1 MNFLKFW
8 KLFFLPTQLG
18 FGGGGG
24 GAPSQSTAYN
34 TNIPEYAKPYVTNML
49 GATQAQI
56 FNTQK
61 TQTGTTESGEAIY
74 DNQITGFKPYQPYS
88 SNVNDYFAGP
98 SPMQQQSYQ
107 GMANMQVAPQLA
119 QGSQFAGAGGTGM
132 LSTTGAAMGYGQQ
145 GAGYGQQ
152 ATGAGQAYQ
161 NMATD
166 PSQIQKYMNPY
177 IEQALNPQLAIL
189 NQQQALAGQGIAA
202 KATGQGAF
210 GGNRA
215 ALSQGLNQQNYAL
228 AQQQAVGQ
236 GYSDAFKAAQ
246 QAQQFGSDLGL
257 RGLQTG
263 IQGAQTGLQGI
274 NAAQQG
280 YAGATQAGSVLG
292 QLGQTQ
298 YGQQMGILEGQNRFG
313 AQQQG
318 MEQQKINQAISDYAT
333 AQQYPM
339 MQLGLMS
346 NMLRGLPMQAT
357 TTQSYQATPSI
368 YQQGIGMIGTAAG
381 AKQAGLFKEGG
392 AVKGLAGGGAIKF
405 ANTGAVEAN
414 PQSSVTRG
422 IQAQLAAMPEEQLRQ
437 VATTSPSQEIREM
450 ANQIIAQKEIEKQAE
465 MRAEQSMGQQPMQPQ
480 MQSQGI
486 AAAPAGSMDTLQA
499 AGGGII
505 AFANKGVVPDINT
518 LESDEDR
525 LARIQ
530 KQQELVGITGKPMEG
545 YGKYIAE
552 QIAKQSEKESQMKG
566 YNLMDISSRFG
577 TVTGGPL
584 YAAQQAVQ
592 GSMPEIQKRQETF
605 QSREG
610 QLMKGQAE
618 IENADRLEKAGF
630 IKEANIEREK
640 GLNRIKDLQV
650 ANISAK
656 AQLASASRPSDLD
669 KTTTAEFNALV
680 ASGANPKDPST
691 MQRARSIAIEKT
703 GMAGAKLGVNMESK
717 IDAANKQ
724 IDAKYATS
732 LLMAE
737 NAKEKTAI
745 EAKIKAE
752 KDAVI
757 KRYNEAAN
765 LLNADSGGGAPASQA
780 GPVVVDGYQFPDA
793 ASAEAYKKAKANKK
807 G

>member
-1 MNFLKFW
+1 
-8 KLFFLPTQLG
+8 
-18 FGGGGG
+18 
-24 GAPSQSTAYN
+24 
-34 TNIPEYAKPYVTNML
+34 V
-49 GATQAQI
+49 
-56 FNTQK
+56 
-61 TQTGTTESGEAIY
+61 
-74 DNQITGFKPYQPYS
+74 
-88 SNVNDYFAGP
+88 
-98 SPMQQQSYQ
+98 
-107 GMANMQVAPQLA
+107 
-119 QGSQFAGAGGTGM
+119 
-132 LSTTGAAMGYGQQ
+132 
-145 GAGYGQQ
+145 
-152 ATGAGQAYQ
+152 
-161 NMATD
+161 
-166 PSQIQKYMNPY
+166 
-177 IEQALNPQLAIL
+177 
-189 NQQQALAGQGIAA
+189 
-202 KATGQGAF
+202 GQGAF

-215 ALSQGLNQQNYAL
+215 ALSQGLNAQNYAL
-228 AQQQAVGQ
+228 AGQQAIGQ
-236 GYSDAFKAAQ
+236 GYNEAFRQAQ
-246 QAQQFGSDLGL
+246 QAQQFRANLGL
-257 RGLQTG
+257 
-263 IQGAQTGLQGI
+263 QGYQTGLQGYNQAI
-274 NAAQQG
+274 N
-280 YAGATQAGSVLG
+280 AGSVLG

-313 AQQQG
+313 TQQQG
-318 MEQQKINQAISDYAT
+318 MEQAKINQAISDYAT

-368 YQQGIGMIGTAAG
+368 YQQGVGAIGTFAG

-414 PQSSVTRG
+414 PQSAVTRG
-422 IQAQLAAMPEEQLRQ
+422 IQAQLAAMPEEQLKQ
-437 VATTSPSQEIREM
+437 IAATSPSQEIRAM
-450 ANQIIAQKEIEKQAE
+450 ANELIAEKEIEKQAE
-465 MRAEQSMGQQPMQPQ
+465 QRAAQSMGQQPAQPQ

-505 AFANKGVVPDINT
+505 AFANKGAVPDINT

-552 QIAKQSEKESQMKG
+552 QIAKQSEKETQMKG
-566 YNLMDISSRFG
+566 YNLMDIASRFG

-592 GSMPEIQKRQETF
+592 GSLPEIQKRQDAY

-618 IENADRLEKAGF
+618 IENADRLEKMGF
-630 IKEANIEREK
+630 IKEANAEREK

-650 ANISAK
+650 ANISAR
-656 AQLASASRPSDLD
+656 AHMASASRPSDLD
-669 KTTTAEFNALV
+669 KTAKTIFDDLV
-680 ASGANPKDPST
+680 AKGANPKDPAVAA
-691 MQRARSIAIEKT
+691 MARQKAIEIT

-724 IDAKYATS
+724 IDAKYATP

-737 NAKEKTAI
+737 TDKERVAI

-757 KRYNEAAN
+757 RRYNEAAN
-765 LLNADSGGGAPASQA
+765 LLNADGSGGAPAPQA

-793 ASAEAYKKAKANKK
+793 ASAEAYKKAKAGKQK

>member
-1 MNFLKFW
+1 MSM
-8 KLFFLPTQLG
+8 G
-18 FGGGGG
+18 GGGGG
-24 GAPSQSTAYN
+24 GAPSQSTSYS

-61 TQTGTTESGEAIY
+61 TQTGTNENGEAIY
-74 DNQITGFKPYQPYS
+74 ENEITGFKPYKPYS

-119 QGSQFAGAGGTGM
+119 QGTQYAGAGGTGS
-132 LSTTGAAMGYGQQ
+132 LGV
-145 GAGYGQQ
+145 
-152 ATGAGQAYQ
+152 AGQATRVGGDYEA
-161 NMATD
+161 MATD
-166 PSQIQKYMNPY
+166 PSQMQKWMNPY
-177 IEQALNPQLAIL
+177 VEQALNPQLQLL
-189 NQQQALAGQGIAA
+189 NQQQALQGQNINAQAA
-202 KATGQGAF
+202 GQGAF

-215 ALSQGLNQQNYAL
+215 ALSQGLNAQNYAL
-228 AQQQAVGQ
+228 AGQQAIGQ
-236 GYSDAFKAAQ
+236 GYNEAFRQAQ
-246 QAQQFGSDLGL
+246 QAQQFRANLGL
-257 RGLQTG
+257 
-263 IQGAQTGLQGI
+263 QGYQTGLQGYNQAI
-274 NAAQQG
+274 N
-280 YAGATQAGSVLG
+280 AGSVLG

-298 YGQQMGILEGQNRFG
+298 YGQQMGILEGQNRYG
-313 AQQQG
+313 LQQQG

-368 YQQGIGMIGTAAG
+368 YQQGVGAIGTLAG

-392 AVKGLAGGGAIKF
+392 PVKGLAGGGAIKF

-414 PQSSVTRG
+414 PQSAVTRG
-422 IQAQLAAMPEEQLRQ
+422 IQAQLAAMPEDQLKQ
-437 VATTSPSQEIREM
+437 IAATSPSQEIRAM
-450 ANQIIAQKEIEKQAE
+450 ANELITEKEIEKQAE
-465 MRAEQSMGQQPMQPQ
+465 QRAAQSMGQQPAQPQ

-505 AFANKGVVPDINT
+505 AFANRGEVPDINT

-552 QIAKQSEKESQMKG
+552 QIAKQGEKESQMKG
-566 YNLMDISSRFG
+566 YNLMDIASRFG
-577 TVTGGPL
+577 TITGGPL

-592 GSMPEIQKRQETF
+592 GSLPEIQKRQDAY

-618 IENADRLEKAGF
+618 IENADRLEKLGF
-630 IKEANIEREK
+630 VKEANAEREK
-640 GLNRIKDLQV
+640 GLNRIKDLEV
-650 ANISAK
+650 ANISAR
-656 AQLASASRPSDLD
+656 AHMASASRPSDLD
-669 KTTTAEFNALV
+669 KTAKTIFDDLV
-680 ASGANPKDPST
+680 AKGANPKDPAT
-691 MQRARSIAIEKT
+691 AAMARQKAIEIT

-724 IDAKYATS
+724 IDAKYATP

-737 NAKEKTAI
+737 NDKERAAI

-765 LLNADSGGGAPASQA
+765 LLNADGSGGAPAPQA

-793 ASAEAYKKAKANKK
+793 PSAEAYKKAKANKK

>member
-1 MNFLKFW
+1 
-8 KLFFLPTQLG
+8 
-18 FGGGGG
+18 
-24 GAPSQSTAYN
+24 
-34 TNIPEYAKPYVTNML
+34 ML

-56 FNTQK
+56 FNTS
-61 TQTGTTESGEAIY
+61 QTGQGQYDINGNAATNGGYDAQGNPQAGTETI
-74 DNQITGFKPYQPYS
+74 NGFKPYQPYS

-119 QGSQFAGAGGTGM
+119 QGSQYAGAGGAGM

-166 PSQIQKYMNPY
+166 PSQVQKYMNPY
-177 IEQALNPQLAIL
+177 IEQALNPQLALL

-236 GYSDAFKAAQ
+236 GYSDAFKQAQ
-246 QAQQFGSDLGL
+246 QAQQFGADLGL

-298 YGQQMGILEGQNRFG
+298 YGQQMGILQGQNQFG
-313 AQQQG
+313 QQQQQ
-318 MEQQKINQAISDYAT
+318 MEQAKINQSISDYAT

-357 TTQSYQATPSI
+357 TTQSYQATPGI
-368 YQQGIGMIGTAAG
+368 YQQGMGAIGTLAG

-392 AVKGLAGGGAIKF
+392 VVKGLAGGGAIKF
-405 ANTGAVEAN
+405 ADTGAVEAN

-422 IQAQLAAMPEEQLRQ
+422 VQAQLATMTEEQLKQ
-437 VATTSPSQEIREM
+437 IATTSPSEQVRAM
-450 ANQIIAQKEIEKQAE
+450 ANEMIAQKEIEKQAE
-465 MRAEQSMGQQPMQPQ
+465 MRAEQSMPQQPMAPQP
-480 MQSQGI
+480 QSQGI
-486 AAAPAGSMDTLQA
+486 TAAPAASMDTLQA

-505 AFANKGVVPDINT
+505 AFANRGTVEDINT

-525 LARIQ
+525 LARLQ

-545 YGKYIAE
+545 YGKYIAD
-552 QIAKQSEKESQMKG
+552 QIAKQSDKESQMKG
-566 YNLMDISSRFG
+566 YNLMDIASRFG
-577 TVTGGPL
+577 TITGGPL

-592 GSMPEIQKRQETF
+592 GSLPDIQKRQDAY

-630 IKEANIEREK
+630 IKEGNAEREK
-640 GLNRIKDLQV
+640 GLNRIKDLEV
-650 ANISAK
+650 ANIHARATSA
-656 AQLASASRPSDLD
+656 AAARPSDLD
-669 KTTTAEFNALV
+669 KTAKTIFDDLV
-680 ASGANPKDPST
+680 AKGANPKDPSVAA
-691 MQRARSIAIEKT
+691 MARQKAIEMT
-703 GMAGAKLGVNMESK
+703 GMMGAKTAISAEGK
-717 IDAANKQ
+717 IDAAHKQ
-724 IDAKYATS
+724 IDAAFKTR
-732 LLMAE
+732 LQMAE
-737 NAKEKTAI
+737 AEDDPVKLKEIKDEIKTA
-745 EAKIKAE
+745 
-752 KDAVI
+752 KDAVS
-757 KRYNEAAN
+757 KRYNEASK
-765 LLNADSGGGAPASQA
+765 LLSDDNGGAPAPQA
-780 GPVVVDGYQFPDA
+780 GPIVVDGYQFPDA

>member
-1 MNFLKFW
+1 MSM
-8 KLFFLPTQLG
+8 
-18 FGGGGG
+18 GGGGG
-24 GAPSQSTAYN
+24 GAPTQSTAYN

-56 FNTQK
+56 FNTEK
-61 TQTGTTESGEAIY
+61 TQVGTNENGEAIY

-119 QGSQFAGAGGTGM
+119 QGSQYAGAGG
-132 LSTTGAAMGYGQQ
+132 
-145 GAGYGQQ
+145 AGSLGV
-152 ATGAGQAYQ
+152 AGQATRVGGEYEA
-161 NMATD
+161 MATD
-166 PSQIQKYMNPY
+166 PSQVQRYMNPY
-177 IEQALNPQLAIL
+177 IEQALNPQLKLL
-189 NQQQALAGQGIAA
+189 NQQQALAGQDIAA
-202 KATGQGAF
+202 KAAGQGAF

-215 ALSQGLNQQNYAL
+215 ALSQGLNAQNYAL
-228 AQQQAVGQ
+228 AGQQAIGQ
-236 GYSDAFKAAQ
+236 GYNEAFRQAQ
-246 QAQQFGSDLGL
+246 QAQQFRANLGL
-257 RGLQTG
+257 
-263 IQGAQTGLQGI
+263 QGYQTGLQGYNQAI
-274 NAAQQG
+274 N
-280 YAGATQAGSVLG
+280 AGSVLG

-313 AQQQG
+313 TQQQG
-318 MEQQKINQAISDYAT
+318 MEQAKINQAISDYAT

-368 YQQGIGMIGTAAG
+368 YQQGVGAIGTFAG

-414 PQSSVTRG
+414 PQSAVTRG
-422 IQAQLAAMPEEQLRQ
+422 IQAQLAAMPEEQLKQ
-437 VATTSPSQEIREM
+437 IAATSPSQEIRAM
-450 ANQIIAQKEIEKQAE
+450 ANELIAEKEIEKQAE
-465 MRAEQSMGQQPMQPQ
+465 QRAAQSMGQQPAQPQ

-505 AFANKGVVPDINT
+505 AFANKGAVPDINT

-552 QIAKQSEKESQMKG
+552 QIAKQSEKETQMKG
-566 YNLMDISSRFG
+566 YNLMDIASRFG

-592 GSMPEIQKRQETF
+592 GSLPEIQKRQDAY

-618 IENADRLEKAGF
+618 IENADRLEKMGF
-630 IKEANIEREK
+630 IKEANAEREK

-650 ANISAK
+650 ANISAR
-656 AQLASASRPSDLD
+656 AHMASASRPSDLD
-669 KTTTAEFNALV
+669 KTAKTIFDDLV
-680 ASGANPKDPST
+680 AKGANPKDPAVAA
-691 MQRARSIAIEKT
+691 MARQKAIEIT

-724 IDAKYATS
+724 IDAKYATP

-737 NAKEKTAI
+737 TDKERVAI

-757 KRYNEAAN
+757 RRYNEAAN
-765 LLNADSGGGAPASQA
+765 LLNADGSGGAPAPQA

-793 ASAEAYKKAKANKK
+793 ASAEAYKKAKAGKQK